1 MQLTRFLLALLSVAA
16 TTLGAETASSSKR
29 IVSLE
34 DCIQMALQHNLDL
47 QIERYNPQIS
57 LHNLSVA
64 YAGYDPNFTISGEH
78 DFSLA
83 GGGIDPTTKLALPA
97 STSDANSFRSGL
109 TGLLPYGLNY
119 NFFGNISESYG
130 TISTNTFD
138 NTRGTVGVSLTQ
150 PLLKNFWIDGTRLNI
165 RVFKNR
171 LKFSEAGLRLRVML
185 IANDT
190 EQAYYDLIAALEN
203 VKVQE
208 KALELAERLL
218 AENKKRVEVGAL
230 APLDEKQAESQVAA
244 RRSDL
249 LAAQQVLA
257 FQQNVLKKLLS
268 DNYTSVHD
276 VDFEPSENLSAP
288 VQVFNLQDSWSK
300 GLSQRPDLAQSKLD
314 LEQQGIQ
321 LRYNRNQLFP
331 QLDLIG
337 SYGHAAGGAGV
348 VEFSDG
354 LNSFREGDRP
364 FYSYGAQLSI
374 PLGNRAARNRYKNS
388 KVAVEQALLVLK
400 RLERDVMVQIDDAIK
415 VARTQFQR
423 VESTHQARLYSE
435 AALDAAQKKLENGK
449 STSFEVL
456 QLQRDLTAARS
467 LEIQALADYNK
478 ALSQLSFNE
487 GATLERNRIDLN
499 VK

>member
-1 MQLTRFLLALLSVAA
+1 
-16 TTLGAETASSSKR
+16 
-29 IVSLE
+29 
-34 DCIQMALQHNLDL
+34 
-47 QIERYNPQIS
+47 
-57 LHNLSVA
+57 
-64 YAGYDPNFTISGEH
+64 
-78 DFSLA
+78 
-83 GGGIDPTTKLALPA
+83 
-97 STSDANSFRSGL
+97 
-109 TGLLPYGLNY
+109 
-119 NFFGNISESYG
+119 
-130 TISTNTFD
+130 
-138 NTRGTVGVSLTQ
+138 
-150 PLLKNFWIDGTRLNI
+150 
-165 RVFKNR
+165 
-171 LKFSEAGLRLRVML
+171 ML
-185 IANDT
+185 IATDT

-218 AENKKRVEVGAL
+218 SENKKRVEVGAL

-276 VDFEPSENLSAP
+276 VDFEPSETLSAP

-348 VEFSDG
+348 VEFSEGLGNFRDG
-354 LNSFREGDRP
+354 NRP
-364 FYSYGAQLSI
+364 FYTYGAQLSI
-374 PLGNRAARNRYKNS
+374 PLSNRAARNRYKNS

-415 VARTQFQR
+415 LARTQYQR
-423 VESTHQARLYSE
+423 VDSTHQARLYAE

>member
-1 MQLTRFLLALLSVAA
+1 MTF
-16 TTLGAETASSSKR
+16 GAESTSSSKR

-34 DCIQMALQHNLDL
+34 ECIQMALQQNLDV

-57 LHNLSVA
+57 LHNLSIA

-83 GGGIDPTTKLALPA
+83 GGGIDPLTKLALPA

-109 TGLLPYGLNY
+109 TGVLPYGLNY

-130 TISTNTFD
+130 TISTNLFD

-165 RVFKNR
+165 RVSKNR

-218 AENKKRVEVGAL
+218 SENKKRVEVGAL

-276 VDFEPSENLSAP
+276 VDFEPSETLSAP

-348 VEFSDG
+348 VEFSEGLGNFRDG
-354 LNSFREGDRP
+354 NRP
-364 FYSYGAQLSI
+364 FYTYGAQLSI
-374 PLGNRAARNRYKNS
+374 PLSNRAARNRYKNS

-415 VARTQFQR
+415 LARTQYQR
-423 VESTHQARLYSE
+423 VDSTHQARLYAE